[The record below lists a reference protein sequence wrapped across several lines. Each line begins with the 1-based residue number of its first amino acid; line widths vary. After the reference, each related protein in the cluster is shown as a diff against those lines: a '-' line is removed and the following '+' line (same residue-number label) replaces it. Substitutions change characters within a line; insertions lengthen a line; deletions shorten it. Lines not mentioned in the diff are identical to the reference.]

1 MKQVIQSY
9 RTGKVRL
16 CDVPIPQNVDKRI
29 LVQNASSLISIGTEK
44 LTIEL
49 GKKSLLGKAAARPDL
64 VRRAWSKAKKEGL
77 VKTWQEAMGRL
88 DEPTPLGYSSAGTV
102 IESGLNVS
110 EFCPGDRVA
119 CVGQGFASHAEFISV
134 PVNLACKIP
143 SNVTEIQASFGM
155 LGIIALHGIRTT
167 NITFGSKV
175 AVIGLGLLGLLTV
188 QILRAYG
195 CQVIAYDVDNKK
207 VELANKLGFN
217 DVAETEADFIN
228 IVDVATGMQG
238 VDSVIIA
245 AATSSKEPID
255 LAVKNCRYKGR
266 IVIVGVVDVHPN
278 RNELWNKEVEIV
290 VSRAAGPGSLDPLY
304 EIEGVDL
311 PVGDVRWTLK
321 RNLVEFLR
329 LVSEKLINVD
339 SLITHVFD
347 INNAEDAYSN
357 LISGNMESPIAVM
370 LNYPNYQHKG
380 AAQQEFEK
388 HNFAFVKNGL
398 EENKSSLCVLGAG
411 LFAKAIMLPVLSK
424 NKKINLHTLVSGTG
438 AQVEQ
443 ISRKYSFQNFTV
455 NQDAFWSDAEVDAVV
470 GLTPHRTHYDL
481 VIKAIESRKPLFI
494 EKPICISPEQLD
506 VLEDRFKQALKTPL
520 IFVGHNRRYS
530 PHTDKICQWLPKK
543 SMPMIIHM
551 RINSGFIPR
560 DHWTHSEPEGRS
572 RIVGE
577 MSHFIDLFLKL
588 TGSKIKKVYADRV
601 SGDDSVLINNDNLTV
616 IAKFEDGSI
625 ANLTYSASGDRTFA
639 REMLE
644 IFVGGQVI
652 TCEDYRVSKLYS
664 GGKVTQFKTRSQEI
678 GYKEEVN
685 YFIDLLYG
693 KCDGFDSNPFIY
705 LHGMRAIF
713 AIEKSLS
720 IGIPV
725 IL

>member
-1 MKQVIQSY
+1 MMKQVIQSY
-9 RTGKVRL
+9 KTGEVCLR
-16 CDVPIPQNVDKRI
+16 DVPIPRNLDKRI
-29 LVQNASSLISIGTEK
+29 LVKNASSLISIGTEK

-49 GKKSLLGKAAARPDL
+49 GKKSLFGKAAARPDL
-64 VRRAWSKAKKEGL
+64 VRRAWNKAKKEGL
-77 VKTWQEAMGRL
+77 IKTWQEAIGRL
-88 DEPTPLGYSSAGTV
+88 DEPTPLGYSSAGMV

-143 SNVTEIQASFGM
+143 TNVTEIQASFGM
-155 LGIIALHGIRTT
+155 LGIIALHGIRTA

-175 AVIGLGLLGLLTV
+175 AVIGLGLLGLLTA

-195 CQVIAYDVDNKK
+195 CQVFAYDIDNKK
-207 VELANKLGFN
+207 IELAKKLRFN
-217 DVAETEADFIN
+217 EVAETEFDLTN
-228 IVDVATGMQG
+228 IIDVATGMEG
-238 VDSVIIA
+238 VDSVIVA
-245 AATSSKEPID
+245 AATSSKEPIN
-255 LAVKNCRYKGR
+255 LAVRNCRYKGR

-278 RNELWNKEVEIV
+278 RNELWHKEVEIV

-311 PVGDVRWTLK
+311 PIGDVRWTLK

-329 LVSEKLINVD
+329 LISEKMIDVD

-347 INNAEDAYSN
+347 INNADDVYSSLMSN
-357 LISGNMESPIAVM
+357 SLESPIAVM
-370 LNYPNYQHKG
+370 FNYPNYQGK
-380 AAQQEFEK
+380 ANQQEIEK
-388 HNFAFVKNGL
+388 HNFSFKKNDL
-398 EENKSSLCVLGAG
+398 EENKVSLCVLGSG
-411 LFAKAIMLPVLSK
+411 LFAKALMLPVLS
-424 NKKINLHTLVSGTG
+424 NNEKINLHTLVAGTSTH
-438 AQVEQ
+438 VEQ
-443 ISRKYSFQNFTV
+443 IARKYKFKFFTSD
-455 NQDAFWSDAEVDAVV
+455 QDKFWSDPGIDAVV
-470 GLTPHRTHYDL
+470 GLTPHKTHYEL
-481 VIKAIESRKPLFI
+481 VLKAIESRKPLFI
-494 EKPICISPEQLD
+494 EKPICISPNELD
-506 VLEDRFKQALKTPL
+506 VIEDKFKKELKTPM

-530 PHTDKICQWLPKK
+530 PHTNKICQWLLKK
-543 SMPMIIHM
+543 STPMIINM

-560 DHWTHSEPEGRS
+560 DHWTHSESEGRS

-577 MSHFIDLFLKL
+577 MSHFIDLFLKF
-588 TGSKIKKVYADRV
+588 TGSKIKRIYADRV
-601 SGDDSVLINNDNLTV
+601 SGDDAIIINNDNLTV
-616 IAKFEDGSI
+616 IAKFQDGSV
-625 ANLTYSASGDRTFA
+625 ANLTYSASGDRAYA

-644 IFVGGQVI
+644 IFIGNQVI

-685 YFIDLLYG
+685 FFIDLLLSE
-693 KCDGFDSNPFIY
+693 CDGIDANPYNY

-720 IGIPV
+720 TGIPV
-725 IL
+725 TL